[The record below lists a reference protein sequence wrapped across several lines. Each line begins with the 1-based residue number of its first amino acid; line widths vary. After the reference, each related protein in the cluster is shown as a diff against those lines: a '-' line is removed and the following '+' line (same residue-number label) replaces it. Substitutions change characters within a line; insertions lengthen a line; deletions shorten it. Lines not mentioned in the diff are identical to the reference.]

1 MKSARNRISVLL
13 LAASLAGGCS
23 ERSSVPLD
31 KYLTRLAN
39 SLDRPITVNTDR
51 LPPLPRSRDLH
62 IDPQSH
68 SIGLLDLLAL
78 NSCELSITIGTI
90 NSSLGKLAND
100 SQRLLLELEFL
111 SLAPAC
117 ISALNQ
123 TADAEL
129 IATLQAA
136 MSEKHR
142 MLSTRIWNATLGG
155 PEFRAFWKRPH
166 RLDNYPANTGG
177 QIALS
182 LARLAAL
189 SNQWLNGNY
198 AAGSGELERLLGD
211 IRSGDGGALLAAL
224 DLQRSAL
231 AAASPAI
238 QQRLEHA
245 SICIGNTPSPE
256 GRVVDNVVRKFFIG
270 EVQVWSVQVARR
282 RNQLMPPVLAL
293 EQSLQKNMPDA
304 YRIWARQ
311 RDQLLTS
318 AADAPREHARHL
330 AALLES
336 CGLRPGVDTTQNS
349 FTKDAFASSVTAL

>member
-1 MKSARNRISVLL
+1 MNSARNKLSVLL
-13 LAASLAGGCS
+13 LAASLVGGCS
-23 ERSSVPLD
+23 ESPSVPLD
-31 KYLTRLAN
+31 KYLARLAN
-39 SLDRPITVNTDR
+39 SLDRPITVNIDR
-51 LPPLPRSRDLH
+51 LPPLPRSRDLQ
-62 IDPQSH
+62 IDPQSQ

-78 NSCELSITIGTI
+78 NGCELSITIGNI
-90 NSSLGKLAND
+90 NSSLGKLASD

-117 ISALNQ
+117 ISSLDQ
-123 TADAEL
+123 TTDAEL

-136 MSEKHR
+136 LSEKHR
-142 MLSTRIWNATLGG
+142 MLSARIWNATLGG

-166 RLDNYPANTGG
+166 RLDNYPSNTGG
-177 QIALS
+177 QISLS

-189 SNQWLNGNY
+189 SNQWLDGNY
-198 AAGSGELERLLGD
+198 RAGSGELERLLGD
-211 IRSGDGGALLAAL
+211 VRSGDGGALLAAL
-224 DLQRSAL
+224 DVQRSAL
-231 AAASPAI
+231 AAATPAI
-238 QQRLEHA
+238 QQRLEGA

-256 GRVVDNVVRKFFIG
+256 GRIVDNVVRTFFIG

-293 EQSLQKNMPDA
+293 EQSLRKEMPDA
-304 YRIWARQ
+304 YRTWVRQ

-336 CGLRPGVDTTQNS
+336 CGLRPGVDSTQNG
-349 FTKDAFASSVTAL
+349 